1 MKSTVFIISLFI
13 SYVSFGQDWTFTLA
27 DAKTQAAKEQKN
39 ILLVFSGSDW
49 CAPCIKLDDQVWQTA
64 EFKTHAKEKLVLLKA
79 DFPKR
84 KKNLLPQVQQDK
96 NNALA
101 EKYNSNGYF
110 PFVVLLNSKGE
121 VINQLGYKNVTA
133 TEYIKAIYEN

>member
-1 MKSTVFIISLFI
+1 
-13 SYVSFGQDWTFTLA
+13 
-27 DAKTQAAKEQKN
+27 
-39 ILLVFSGSDW
+39 LVFSGSDW

>member
-1 MKSTVFIISLFI
+1 MKSSILIISLII
-13 SYVSFGQDWTFTLA
+13 SFTGFSQDWTYDLA
-27 DAKTQAAKEQKN
+27 SAKKQAKQEQKN

-64 EFKTHAKEKLVLLKA
+64 EFKNHAKEKLVLLKA

-110 PFVVLLNSKGE
+110 PFVVLLTSNGE
-121 VINQLGYKNVTA
+121 VINELGYKNLSA
-133 TEYIKAIYEN
+133 SEYINAIYAK